1 MNMDIKEQVQALVNR
16 YSPSLA
22 EKGIK
27 ILVAKRYFE
36 NDVNEFYSGTSSVGG
51 SILNSIKRARNRK
64 IENEKYHYERN
75 KYHVILLT
83 VVPCNNLTFPRS
95 FCREYA
101 FLLKKVERAHIGLE
115 PNRVTYA
122 EEKILAKVEKRI
134 LKILKK
140 SEKNSPIKL
149 CMDTVFDAVRYTHS
163 TKYEY
168 KKQILGKDAS
178 YWDSAFNIVIIVFF
192 CLCILVMF
200 LYWLAT
206 K

>member
-1 MNMDIKEQVQALVNR
+1 MDMNIKEQVQALVDK

-36 NDVNEFYSGTSSVGG
+36 NDVNELYSGTSSAGG
-51 SILNSIKRARNRK
+51 SILNSIERARNRK

-75 KYHVILLT
+75 KYHIILLT
-83 VVPCNNLTFPRS
+83 VVPCNNLNFPRS

-115 PNRVTYA
+115 PNRITYA

-140 SEKNSPIKL
+140 TEKNSPIKL

-178 YWDSAFNIVIIVFF
+178 YWDWFFIIAIIVFF
-192 CLCILVMF
+192 CLFVLVMF

>member
-1 MNMDIKEQVQALVNR
+1 MDMNIKEQVQALVDK

-36 NDVNEFYSGTSSVGG
+36 DKVDEFYSGTSSVGG
-51 SILNSIKRARNRK
+51 SIFNSIERAHNRK
-64 IENEKYHYERN
+64 TENEKYHNERN
-75 KYHVILLT
+75 KYHLIILT
-83 VVPCNNLTFPRS
+83 VVPCDNLNFPRS

-115 PNRVTYA
+115 PNRVTYE
-122 EEKILAKVEKRI
+122 EEKILKKIEKRI

-140 SEKNSPIKL
+140 AEKIMPIKL
-149 CMDTVFDAVRYTHS
+149 CKDTVLDAVRYTHS
-163 TKYEY
+163 SKYKY
-168 KKQILGKDAS
+168 KKQVLGKDLS
-178 YWDSAFNIVIIVFF
+178 YWDLVFIIVISVIF
-192 CLCILVMF
+192 CLGVLVMF

>member
-1 MNMDIKEQVQALVNR
+1 MDMNIKEQVQALVDK

-36 NDVNEFYSGTSSVGG
+36 DNVDEFYSGAVAG
-51 SILNSIKRARNRK
+51 SILNSIERAHNRK
-64 IENEKYHYERN
+64 TENEKYHYERN
-75 KYHVILLT
+75 KYHLIILT
-83 VVPCNNLTFPRS
+83 VVPCDNLNFPRS

-115 PNRVTYA
+115 PNRVTYE
-122 EEKILAKVEKRI
+122 EEKILKKIEKRI

-140 SEKNSPIKL
+140 TEKALPIKL
-149 CMDTVFDAVRYTHS
+149 CKDTVLDAVRYTHS
-163 TKYEY
+163 SKYKY
-168 KKQILGKDAS
+168 KKQVLGKDLS
-178 YWDSAFNIVIIVFF
+178 YWDLVFIIVISVIF
-192 CLCILVMF
+192 CLGVLVMF